1 MAVLNLGA
9 VLGLGLPVLLLHLF
23 SVTLTRALRTY
34 SRSGLE
40 AVCARRGRPDRAD
53 AIAHDDERTERA
65 AEALAVLTGLLL
77 AAFLGASSNRRA
89 LGPAVGTVVTIALS
103 LGGIGYVLAGL
114 LGRVHAEKILDS
126 LWPILGTL
134 RMFMTPLTFLSRS
147 LEESAYRRAGRSI
160 HGSSPRPPSVEV
172 EIHSAGETSAEL
184 EADLPDSTRSML
196 ERVVELGRMSVSDLM
211 IPGSSIASLPADVSA
226 LEAARAFRETGF
238 SRIPLFGAH
247 RDDIVG
253 VLYAKDLFPTLIDA
267 KDSGSV
273 QPKKLA
279 RPPFFVPET
288 KDAADLLIEFRARR
302 VQLAIALDEYGGV
315 AGLISLEDLL
325 EQVVGPIDDEHDRP
339 ASAEPIVPL
348 GNARFEVDALVELE
362 EVNER
367 LGLHLPTDGD
377 FSTVG
382 GFAFNSLGRL
392 PEPGDS
398 FRHNGA
404 EFIVLEVAE
413 HSIRRL
419 RVELDPQAVA
429 GEMRN

>member
-40 AVCARRGRPDRAD
+40 AVCAQRGRPNRAD

-114 LGRVHAEKILDS
+114 LGRVHAETILDA

-134 RMFMTPLTFLSRS
+134 RMVMTPLTFLSRS
-147 LEESAYRRAGRSI
+147 LEETAYRRAGRSI

-211 IPGSSIASLPADVSA
+211 MPGSSIASLHADVSA

-253 VLYAKDLFPTLIDA
+253 VLYAKDLFPSLIDA

-325 EQVVGPIDDEHDRP
+325 EQVVGPIDDNTIGPRP
-339 ASAEPIVPL
+339 PSRSFLWETHALKSTRWSNLKMSTNDSAFTCPPTAISRPSAASPSTRSAGFPNPATRSGTTARNLSSSKSPSIRSDASA
-348 GNARFEVDALVELE
+348 
-362 EVNER
+362 
-367 LGLHLPTDGD
+367 
-377 FSTVG
+377 S
-382 GFAFNSLGRL
+382 NSILNPSR
-392 PEPGDS
+392 
-398 FRHNGA
+398 A
-404 EFIVLEVAE
+404 K
-413 HSIRRL
+413 
-419 RVELDPQAVA
+419 
-429 GEMRN
+429 